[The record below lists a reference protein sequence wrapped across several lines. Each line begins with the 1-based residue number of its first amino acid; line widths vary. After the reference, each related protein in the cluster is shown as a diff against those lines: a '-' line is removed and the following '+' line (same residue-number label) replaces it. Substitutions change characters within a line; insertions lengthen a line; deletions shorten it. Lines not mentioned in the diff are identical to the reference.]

1 MSMGSMS
8 LAEMIADFILS
19 AEDEELARAR
29 AVLVKDAA
37 DVALER
43 KVSMLP
49 LPPRLKS
56 DAR

>member
-1 MSMGSMS
+1 MGSMS

-37 DVALER
+37 DVALGKALQMKR
-43 KVSMLP
+43 KDGPAPSGG
-49 LPPRLKS
+49 
-56 DAR
+56 AR